1 MLQSKKIANAGAA
14 WRALPMDERKKYQDR
29 SVDEFR
35 VQRTHAMTR
44 GVLCVPRAPSHN
56 HPIEGPD
63 EFTPGAGRYKSP
75 EADQLGINVHGYV
88 LGDLLGQGGFGNVF
102 KATHKASQQ
111 WFAIKVFHCRGDDD
125 DDYKQELKV
134 YEILPAC
141 PMAPFQR
148 LVYKINDG
156 GGTFRALV
164 LPLERG
170 SLRDHLRETKHG
182 MPASSVMAVTLQCTE
197 GLQYLHKKGIVHLD
211 FTSKNVLWNEARM
224 KAIITDFGMSEHTSP
239 AQPRYNT
246 YCASYARAPEL
257 WVKPIHGTVLVPAC
271 DMWALGCLVY
281 EAAAGR
287 HLMRATFGMP
297 EAAIFRYIQTWCS
310 ARAGA
315 NGKQD
320 QDLRPRH
327 NRATCMSSHMQHTVH
342 SSATSIGRGCGT
354 SW

>member
-1 MLQSKKIANAGAA
+1 
-14 WRALPMDERKKYQDR
+14 
-29 SVDEFR
+29 
-35 VQRTHAMTR
+35 
-44 GVLCVPRAPSHN
+44 
-56 HPIEGPD
+56 
-63 EFTPGAGRYKSP
+63 
-75 EADQLGINVHGYV
+75 
-88 LGDLLGQGGFGNVF
+88 
-102 KATHKASQQ
+102 
-111 WFAIKVFHCRGDDD
+111 
-125 DDYKQELKV
+125 
-134 YEILPAC
+134 
-141 PMAPFQR
+141 
-148 LVYKINDG
+148 
-156 GGTFRALV
+156 
-164 LPLERG
+164 
-170 SLRDHLRETKHG
+170 
-182 MPASSVMAVTLQCTE
+182 VTLQCTE